1 MSHYGGAVIR
11 VWMVPLAFVACG
23 TAIAANQVAD
33 GSVGG
38 AVLLGLVFLVLAVA
52 FSPLSFP
59 RHVPAALARQRAAGE
74 GRPIVYWRPGCQ
86 YCLRLRLRLLGRARH
101 ASWVNIW
108 RDPDGAAAVRE
119 VAGGNETV
127 PTVVLEGAAHVN
139 PSPAMVRPHLRPGP
153 ARPPVPRDVA

>member
-1 MSHYGGAVIR
+1 MIR
-11 VWMVPLAFVACG
+11 IWLMPLAFVACG
-23 TAIAANQVAD
+23 AAVAAKQAAD
-33 GSVGG
+33 GSVTG
-38 AVLLGLVFLVLAVA
+38 AVVLGLAFLALAVV

-59 RHVPAALARQRAAGE
+59 RHVPAAVAQAA

-108 RDPDGAAAVRE
+108 RDPDGAAAVRQ

-127 PTVVLEGAAHVN
+127 PTVILPDGAHVN
-139 PSPAMVRPHLRPGP
+139 PDPAWLRTQLAHAP
-153 ARPPVPRDVA
+153 A